1 MWYSGQSYLVIY
13 RATLILGRIWVR
25 DYDKRVNGV
34 GRSSSAVMIRS
45 GAKVGVF
52 VCKTTENLSRFYF
65 EWIHLKVIAKVWC
78 FRCDGKNPA
87 TWATASRKTAPT
99 IAVFVIFGSSDA
111 NDERMR
117 KFIATFEADDV
128 WMKMFCFVDTK
139 LNTFDYLEERIGP
152 YRRLQKIVT
161 NLRIE
166 EGLGR
171 GCSHANLKTWSMAW
185 HLQLVTMI
193 ASLKLVERKKIS
205 LVLTIRL
212 HLVENQSS

>member
-1 MWYSGQSYLVIY
+1 
-13 RATLILGRIWVR
+13 
-25 DYDKRVNGV
+25 
-34 GRSSSAVMIRS
+34 
-45 GAKVGVF
+45 
-52 VCKTTENLSRFYF
+52 
-65 EWIHLKVIAKVWC
+65 
-78 FRCDGKNPA
+78 
-87 TWATASRKTAPT
+87 
-99 IAVFVIFGSSDA
+99 
-111 NDERMR
+111 
-117 KFIATFEADDV
+117 
-128 WMKMFCFVDTK
+128 MKMFCFVDTK

-171 GCSHANLKTWSMAW
+171 GCSHANLTTWSMAW